1 VHAKLGD
8 LNDRLEQLVTDAVDR
23 EPAGRELVE
32 LALRT
37 IATIDRELAALDR
50 APRGFARRQPDC
62 RALIAN
68 LYGVGAISA
77 TAILAELGDCRR
89 CQRRSVAGVTQNDRQ
104 AARGDTRVNGASKTR
119 SLGRSCGRATWR
131 SSTRNW

>member
-50 APRGFARRQPDC
+50 APRGFAASR
-62 RALIAN
+62 
-68 LYGVGAISA
+68 
-77 TAILAELGDCRR
+77 TAAP
-89 CQRRSVAGVTQNDRQ
+89 
-104 AARGDTRVNGASKTR
+104 
-119 SLGRSCGRATWR
+119 
-131 SSTRNW
+131 